1 MSEAQRSAQMASP
14 PASPTSPRS
23 FRHLLSEH
31 HLGRGASLR
40 FLISFAL
47 ASMLV
52 SAAATPA
59 AAHDPSLH
67 SDADASAR
75 VMTGLDLRPGD
86 LVEDDGIS
94 VVVPQRG
101 HMIWG
106 ELKFEDGSSRMLSA
120 ETDRGGSVRL
130 LRWDDETAG
139 LRASLPGMTG
149 LAGAQA
155 LASGTTALAQP
166 DGSGSGEC
174 SDGAYSRFS
183 FRTPQLE
190 WRYASGT
197 TPSKFRN
204 RTDGTKQVINALK
217 RANRNITGA
226 RNLCGRSDRI
236 SAQGTFQG
244 TTKLS
249 PNISSSGSCTGG
261 DGRSVIGW
269 GSLPPGSF
277 AMACV
282 SGISGGVAY
291 EGDIRINWNR
301 AYETKKRYCSGELL
315 IEAAMTHE
323 FGHLYG
329 MAHVSSYSSPHL
341 TMQPRVSYCSMGHA
355 RLGLGDLLGL
365 ESKY

>member
-1 MSEAQRSAQMASP
+1 MSEAQRGARRASP
-14 PASPTSPRS
+14 PASPSSPRS
-23 FRHLLSEH
+23 FRRFLSDH

-40 FLISFAL
+40 FLISSAL
-47 ASMLV
+47 AGMLV
-52 SAAATPA
+52 SAAGTPA
-59 AAHDPSLH
+59 AAHHPSFH
-67 SDADASAR
+67 TDADASAR
-75 VMTGLDLRPGD
+75 VTTGLDLRPGD

-94 VVVPQRG
+94 VVVPERG

-106 ELKFEDGSSRMLSA
+106 ELKFEDGTYRMLSA

-130 LRWDDETAG
+130 LRWGDEAAG
-139 LRASLPGMTG
+139 IDADLPGMTG
-149 LAGAQA
+149 LAGVQA
-155 LASGTTALAQP
+155 LTSGTTRPTGTLAQP
-166 DGSGSGEC
+166 DGSGGSSEC

-183 FRTPQLE
+183 FRMPHLE

-217 RANRNITGA
+217 RANRNVTGA

-236 SAQGTFQG
+236 SAQGTYLG

-261 DGRSVIGW
+261 DGHSVIGW
-269 GSLPPGSF
+269 GSLPSGSI

-291 EGDIRINWNR
+291 EGDIRINWNK

-341 TMQPRVSYCSMGHA
+341 TMQPRVGYCSMGHA
-355 RLGLGDLLGL
+355 RLGLG
-365 ESKY
+365 

>member
-1 MSEAQRSAQMASP
+1 
-14 PASPTSPRS
+14 
-23 FRHLLSEH
+23 
-31 HLGRGASLR
+31 
-40 FLISFAL
+40 
-47 ASMLV
+47 MLV

-59 AAHDPSLH
+59 AAHDPNFH
-67 SDADASAR
+67 TDADASAR
-75 VMTGLDLRPGD
+75 VTTSLDLRPGD
-86 LVEDDGIS
+86 VLENGGLS
-94 VVVPQRG
+94 VVVPERG

-106 ELKFEDGSSRMLSA
+106 ELKFDDGSSRTLSV
-120 ETDRGGSVRL
+120 ETDRSGSVRL
-130 LRWDDETAG
+130 QHWDDRAAG
-139 LRASLPGMTG
+139 VRSPLPGTTG
-149 LAGAQA
+149 LVGAEA
-155 LASGTTALAQP
+155 LKSGTAALAQP
-166 DGSGSGEC
+166 DGSGGSGEC

-183 FRTPQLE
+183 FRTPRLQ
-190 WRYASGT
+190 WRYASST

-204 RTDGTKQVINALK
+204 RTDGTKQVVNALK
-217 RANRNITGA
+217 RANRNVTGA

-236 SAQGTFQG
+236 SASGTYLG
-244 TTKLS
+244 TTTRR

-269 GSLPPGSF
+269 GSLPSGSI

-291 EGDIRINWNR
+291 EGDIRINWNK
-301 AYETKKRYCSGELL
+301 AYETKKRYCTGELL
-315 IEAAMTHE
+315 IEAAVTHE